1 MDRLLYVA
9 MAGAAQLQKAQAV
22 NNNNLA
28 NLSTTGFRADL
39 ETLKALPVRGPG
51 YATRIYAEADAA
63 GVDMSEGSTMHT
75 GRDLDIA
82 INGPGWIAVQAKDGT
97 EAYTRAGDLKV
108 SQSGQLLT
116 AAGDPVLGNGGPIAI
131 PPAQKIEIGADGTI
145 SVLPLG
151 QQAST
156 MAVVDRIKLV
166 NPPPL
171 QLVKNAQGL
180 LHLKNGGAAP
190 ADAAVKVTSG
200 TLEGSNV
207 NPVEAM
213 VRMIELSRQ
222 YEMQVNVMKSAKD
235 NDAAA
240 TQILSVNG

>member
-1 MDRLLYVA
+1 MDRLLYIA

-51 YATRIYAEADAA
+51 YATRVYAQADAS

-131 PPAQKIEIGADGTI
+131 PPAQKIEIGDDGTI

-180 LHLKNGGAAP
+180 LHLKNGGTAP

-200 TLEGSNV
+200 ALEGSNV

-240 TQILSVNG
+240 TQILSVSG